1 MGATEGKLENIVTKD
16 YSNAQYYG
24 NILIKTPLQTF
35 MVILDTS
42 SLDLRVPKAGCHG

>member
-1 MGATEGKLENIVTKD
+1 MENIVTKD